1 MPAIAMSKKMLVV
14 ARARVIS
21 GGSFQEIHMSF
32 ENGSISFRI
41 FHVPHRLPKD
51 AVERF
56 AQRAA
61 PLLKSMG
68 ADPVHGWVGGRHL
81 LDVPITDENAFFGG
95 HLRLVLLKAERKV
108 PKSLLRAECML
119 EEFAHMRAENKPF
132 VDRKTRSDIRKQVMA
147 RLLPTMPPTL
157 KGIPFVYDERSSA
170 LYAGATSENQT
181 DAFRINFRNAA
192 GFDPIPLTAGT
203 AATQLGASIAGWGKT
218 SFTPELP
225 DSAMEETPGLDFLTW
240 LWFASEARDGLF
252 DTKEHGRVAV
262 QLEGPLLFTRAGEGA
277 HVMSLRDGLPT
288 ISAEAKTAL
297 LSGKKLERAK
307 LILARSGDENWSCSF
322 DTDAF
327 VFRSLKLPE
336 SKEMLDG
343 GSSFQ
348 DRIQKLGQFR
358 EMLLDLFEQFVAERG
373 DPRRW
378 AGAQKQIHR
387 WVADRTSKR

>member
-1 MPAIAMSKKMLVV
+1 
-14 ARARVIS
+14 
-21 GGSFQEIHMSF
+21 MSF
-32 ENGSISFRI
+32 ENGLISFRI
-41 FHVPHRLPKD
+41 FHVPHRLPKN

-61 PLLKSMG
+61 PPLKSMG
-68 ADPVHGWVGGRHL
+68 VDPVHGWIGGRHL

-95 HLRLVLLKAERKV
+95 YLRLVLLKAERKV

-119 EEFAHMRAENKPF
+119 EEFAHMRLENKPF

-157 KGIPFVYDERSSA
+157 KGIPFVYDERASV

-181 DAFRINFRNAA
+181 EAFRINFRNAA
-192 GFDPIPLTAGT
+192 GFDAIPIT
-203 AATQLGASIAGWGKT
+203 AATAAVQSGANIANWGKT
-218 SFTPELP
+218 SFSPEVP

-240 LWFASEARDGLF
+240 LWFASEARGGLF

-262 QLEGPLLFTRAGEGA
+262 ALEGPLLFTRVGEGA
-277 HVMSLRDGLPT
+277 HEMSLRHGLPT

-327 VFRSLKLPE
+327 VFRGLKLPE
-336 SKEMLDG
+336 SKEILDAA
-343 GSSFQ
+343 SMFQ
-348 DRIQKLGQFR
+348 DRVQKLGQFR
-358 EMLLDLFEQFVAERG
+358 EMLMELFAQFVAERG

-378 AGAQKQIHR
+378 ANTQKAIHR